1 MRDSDQLSHARAF
14 VLPSAEEWWG
24 ALRWVLLTFTLLVV
38 LSLAGSFFPYERVVA
53 EGHPWLPR
61 FHCAGCPLCGMTRA
75 FCALSAGR
83 FDEALSWN
91 RAAPTLYALFW
102 LWTACA
108 LAYLLKAALRIASR
122 RKSAK
127 LLAHPA
133 ASEAGLGRSVSP

>member
-1 MRDSDQLSHARAF
+1 MRRTSEQLSHTRAF
-14 VLPSAEEWWG
+14 VWPSAGEWWG
-24 ALRWVLLTFTLLVV
+24 ALRWVLLTFTLLVA

-91 RAAPTLYALFW
+91 RGAPALYSLFW
-102 LWTACA
+102 LWLAIA
-108 LAYLLKAALRIASR
+108 LTYLFKAAR
-122 RKSAK
+122 RR
-127 LLAHPA
+127 L
-133 ASEAGLGRSVSP
+133 